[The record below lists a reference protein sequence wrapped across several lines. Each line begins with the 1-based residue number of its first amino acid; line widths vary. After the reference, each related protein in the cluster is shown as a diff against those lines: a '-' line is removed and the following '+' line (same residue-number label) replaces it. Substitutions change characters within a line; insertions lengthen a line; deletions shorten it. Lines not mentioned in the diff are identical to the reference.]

1 MADDGGVRRWGGLA
15 VGVLTYPLAWLGS
28 RGSLLSQALSGAFG
42 RPWRGRLIIREMQF
56 IGVASLPLIVM
67 VGLFSGGVAAEST
80 LAALKAFRQETNVGG
95 LVGVSMAMEL
105 APVFTGLMLA
115 ARGGAGMAA
124 ELGSMR
130 ISEQVDA
137 LVTFNI
143 DPVQYLVTPRIVA
156 SLIMSPIMTMVFN
169 IVGLGGAYFVAVKLN
184 NIDPGAVLAS
194 FHYYTD
200 PTDYLQGTIKAVVFG
215 VSFSVLA
222 CHEGLGVRGGAREV
236 GKATTNAVVA
246 GAASILVLDYF
257 LTDALLLIWPPIPH

>member
-1 MADDGGVRRWGGLA
+1 MADDGARRLGQLA
-15 VGVLTYPLAWLGS
+15 LGVLMYPFAWLGS
-28 RGSLLSQALSGAFG
+28 RGTLLSQAVSGAFG
-42 RPWRGRLIIREMQF
+42 RPWRGRLVVREMQF
-56 IGVASLPLIVM
+56 VGVASLPLIIM

-95 LVGVSMAMEL
+95 LVGVSLAMEL

-115 ARGGAGMAA
+115 ARVGAGMAA

-143 DPVQYLVTPRIVA
+143 DPVQYLVTPRILA
-156 SLIMSPIMTMVFN
+156 SLVMTPIMTMVFN
-169 IVGLGGAYFVAVKLN
+169 IVGLSGAYFVAIKLN
-184 NIDPGAVLAS
+184 HLDPGLVMES
-194 FHYYTD
+194 FHFYTD
-200 PTDYLQGTIKAVVFG
+200 PTDYLQGAIKAVVFG
-215 VSFSVLA
+215 LSFSVLA

-236 GKATTNAVVA
+236 GAATTKAVVA

-257 LTDALLLIWPPIPH
+257 LTDALLVIFPPFPH